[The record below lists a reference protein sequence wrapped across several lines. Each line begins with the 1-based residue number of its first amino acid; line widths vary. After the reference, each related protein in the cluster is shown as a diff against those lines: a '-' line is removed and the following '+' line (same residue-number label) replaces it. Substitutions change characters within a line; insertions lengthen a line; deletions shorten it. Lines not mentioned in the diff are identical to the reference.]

1 MYDNLIYSRNYKI
14 KQLNLSLIE
23 ELNSHIKNNNT
34 IIYTILK
41 NIKIFEN
48 FQNNCNY
55 KFNLKNISNFDYS
68 TIYNSNL
75 FSTLIKNDNLYIK
88 SNIINNN
95 NDNSYNIKKWEK
107 HKYPKTKKI

>member
-55 KFNLKNISNFDYS
+55 KFNLKNI
-68 TIYNSNL
+68 
-75 FSTLIKNDNLYIK
+75 
-88 SNIINNN
+88 INNN